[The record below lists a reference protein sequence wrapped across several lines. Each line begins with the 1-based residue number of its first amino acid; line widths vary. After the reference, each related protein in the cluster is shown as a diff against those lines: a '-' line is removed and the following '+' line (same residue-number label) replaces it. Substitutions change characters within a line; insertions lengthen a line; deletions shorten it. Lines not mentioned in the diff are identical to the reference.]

1 MKRSLLSGFV
11 ALGIVA
17 VAFGSSC
24 SKAVQA
30 PAAVLGTVADFPD
43 YPGAVQVEFKQ
54 GADAEKGFTRKTE
67 AKWTSTAPYATVT
80 AHYQKA
86 ITDGGWTVTE
96 TKSKATEVE
105 WTLAKGTSIAKV
117 EVKDAAPVTIKIERS
132 DR

>member
-1 MKRSLLSGFV
+1 MKRSLLPV
-11 ALGIVA
+11 VVVLGIVA

-24 SKAVQA
+24 SKAVQG
-30 PAAVLGTVADFPD
+30 PAAVQGTVADFPD

-67 AKWTSTAPYATVT
+67 AKWTSTAPYATVM

-96 TKSKATEVE
+96 TQSKATEVE
-105 WTLAKGTSIAKV
+105 WKLAKGTSVAKV
-117 EVKDAAPVTIKIERS
+117 EIKQKAVVTIKVERS